1 MAYSSSRFD
10 NPFGGFS
17 ITPWV
22 KRLLLANTA
31 IFLLMLVL
39 GDVGDTVERWLALRP
54 ASLLEPPFPV
64 WSVFTYAFVHDGFGH
79 LFFNMLVLFFFGPPL
94 EEKWGSRDFLK
105 LYAVAALGGALF
117 SLGQVDASIVGAS
130 AAINGVLLAYAMTW
144 PDNVVHVWGI
154 FPVKVKWL
162 VAVLGAVSV
171 LSAAGGSGGDG
182 VAHLAHIGG
191 FVTAFLF
198 MKSPWRPTG
207 WGNLGAVVKKKKPA
221 LAWKSAKATPPA
233 AATPAAT
240 PMRRERH
247 AERELLNEVDRILD
261 KISTQGIQSLT
272 EEERERLQ
280 ELSRQRRTN

>member
-22 KRLLLANTA
+22 KRLLIANA
-31 IFLLMLVL
+31 AVFLLLLILAGL
-39 GDVGDTVERWLALRP
+39 GDTISRWLAFRP
-54 ASLLEPPFPV
+54 AALLEPPFPV
-64 WSVFTYAFVHDGFGH
+64 WSVLTYAFVHAGLGH
-79 LFFNMLVLFFFGPPL
+79 FFFNMLALFFFGPPL

-105 LYAVAALGGALF
+105 LYFVAALGGALF
-117 SLGQVDASIVGAS
+117 SVGQPYASIIGAS

-154 FPVKVKWL
+154 FPIKVKWL
-162 VAVLGAVSV
+162 VAILGAVSV
-171 LSAAGGSGGDG
+171 LSAAGNSGDG

-191 FVTAFLF
+191 FVTGFLF

-207 WGNLGAVVKKKKPA
+207 WGDTGPVVKKRKPA
-221 LAWKSAKATPPA
+221 LAWKAAKAAPPA
-233 AATPAAT
+233 ATVGPA
-240 PMRRERH
+240 PIRRERH
-247 AERELLNEVDRILD
+247 AERELLDEVDRILD